1 LGRFDER
8 RISDPIYGTIA
19 LSELELQVID
29 SPAFQRLRNVKQ
41 LGLAHYVFPGSDFSR
56 FSHSVGVC
64 HIAGRILGTLKDHGV
79 AISEDEIQLYRLA
92 ALVHDIGHYPFS
104 HAMEYALKNHHAAVL
119 LGGKEMAAPLHHEQ
133 VGEQILLLD
142 PDLKNLVD
150 GKQLG
155 AILTGKE
162 PPRFTN
168 TVSSDLDADRIDFLL
183 RTAHHTGL
191 PYGSVDLD
199 YIISQM
205 RLDPG
210 GHIVLTHKAVR
221 AADHFLLCRF
231 FDRQQVAFHK
241 TVAGFELVLKD
252 VLAELMSRDDI
263 PCDPDEVKKMIGS
276 GGEWLQYDDASVVG
290 DLRSLYDSERRSGS
304 ALSLKLASILER
316 QPPKLICEVEYM
328 ADRTDDQ
335 ADHFAREEKQL
346 LKELGYAAQRAN
358 IDPTFLYPYRNNL
371 GITKV
376 SPTMSIAKA
385 AATGVDEEFDQ
396 TVRILSPKGNE
407 SKPIFDLPHS
417 LMKVLG
423 GQALYSLRLY
433 ALVPPD
439 KPEAARTIEEHI
451 RGEVALPWK

>member
-1 LGRFDER
+1 MGRFDER

-19 LSELELQVID
+19 LSKLELQVID

-56 FSHSVGVC
+56 FSHSIGVC
-64 HIAGRILGTLKDHGV
+64 HIAGRILDALKDHGV
-79 AISEDEIQLYRLA
+79 DISEEEVQLYRLA

-119 LGGKEMAAPLHHEQ
+119 LDGKEMAAPLHHEQ

-142 PDLKNLVD
+142 PHLKNLVD

-205 RLDPG
+205 RLDPDEN
-210 GHIVLTHKAVR
+210 IVLTHKAVR

-252 VLAELMSRDDI
+252 VLAELMKRDEI
-263 PCDPDEVKKMIGS
+263 PCDPESVRKMIES
-276 GGEWLQYDDASVVG
+276 GREWLQYDDASVVE
-290 DLRSLYDSERRSGS
+290 DMRKLYERERESRS
-304 ALSLKLASILER
+304 ALSVKLGSVLER
-316 QPPKLICEVEYM
+316 RPPKLICEVEYM
-328 ADRTDDQ
+328 ADRSDDQ
-335 ADHFAREEKQL
+335 AERFAREEKQL
-346 LKELGYAAQRAN
+346 LKELENAAKKAD
-358 IDPTFLYPYRNNL
+358 IDPTFLYSYRNSL

-376 SPTMSIAKA
+376 APTMSTAKA
-385 AATGVDEEFDQ
+385 AANGVDEEFDQ
-396 TVRILSPKGNE
+396 TVRILNPKGDG

-423 GQALYSLRLY
+423 GQKLYSLRLY
-433 ALVPPD
+433 ALIPPD
-439 KPEAARTIEEHI
+439 KPEAAKTIEQHI
-451 RGEVALPWK
+451 RREVALPWK